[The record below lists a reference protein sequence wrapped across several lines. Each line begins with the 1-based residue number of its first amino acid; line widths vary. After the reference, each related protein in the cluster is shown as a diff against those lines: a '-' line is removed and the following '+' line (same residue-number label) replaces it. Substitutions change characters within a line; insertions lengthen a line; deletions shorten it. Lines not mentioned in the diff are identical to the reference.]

1 MKNDILKA
9 IEEFKH
15 IDCPRG
21 DLQGICEARS
31 FEILKKS
38 NPNFSP
44 TKNLLDVFDVS
55 GKILQGIDDY
65 RFDWVFR
72 LSLHPNPQET
82 NTQFRRKSPPPDRS
96 EATLGF

>member
-9 IEEFKH
+9 IEEFKD

-38 NPNFSP
+38 NPHFTP
-44 TKNLLDVFDVS
+44 TNNWRDVFDVS
-55 GKILQGIDDY
+55 EEILQGIDDY
-65 RFDWVFR
+65 RF
-72 LSLHPNPQET
+72 NKE
-82 NTQFRRKSPPPDRS
+82 S
-96 EATLGF
+96 EGKL